1 MIRWCR
7 QTPHRN
13 CFAISFFWSSL
24 LRITNRCTMQEK
36 TPDEVFEFLAEYN
49 KFVDRRPIVVVPST
63 YSKVYVNSFVL
74 HTSDTF

>member
-1 MIRWCR
+1 
-7 QTPHRN
+7 
-13 CFAISFFWSSL
+13 
-24 LRITNRCTMQEK
+24 MQEK